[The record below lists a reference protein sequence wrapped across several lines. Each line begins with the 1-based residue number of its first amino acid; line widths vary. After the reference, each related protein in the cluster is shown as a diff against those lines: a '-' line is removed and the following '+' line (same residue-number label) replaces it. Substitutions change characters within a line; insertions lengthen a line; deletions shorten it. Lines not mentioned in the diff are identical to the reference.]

1 MFFRKDKSAKEAE
14 KPAVAAKQEEP
25 ARGWFSGRRSRGTAA
40 EPAQA
45 RPAAPPPPRRARRTG
60 LSGLFSGILTVTLV
74 LALVGGF
81 IGMQASTNFTTRGPL
96 ALDRTVIIERGSS
109 TEDIVEKLASE
120 GVIEHSTWLWLAL
133 LYRDVTSRFSGDLSA
148 SKRAKSGEYL
158 FKAGVTLNEVLDI
171 LSTGRSVQH
180 TITIPE
186 GLTSEQIVARLRE
199 NELLS
204 GEIVDIPTE
213 GALLPDTYRIERGMA
228 RQALIQHMAQQ
239 QTRLLNDIWNR
250 RAKDLPLRSP
260 RDLVILASIV
270 EKETGKA
277 DERPRVASVFY
288 NRIEKKMRLQSDPTI
303 IYGIV
308 GGKGAL
314 GRAIT
319 RSDIDRPTPYNTYT
333 INGLPPGPIA
343 NPGRAAMEATA
354 NPSRTKDIYFV
365 ADGTGGHAFAETLE
379 QHNRNVAR
387 WRQIEASRGSA
398 PAALQPVPQVS
409 PGALQGPAGNR
420 TVAPPQLVPNPEAGT
435 TLGFSAP
442 VRRNAG
448 GDLVPQPLPQREA
461 VGTIGGAPIVLPRQP

>member
-1 MFFRKDKSAKEAE
+1 MFFRKKKPDAE
-14 KPAVAAKQEEP
+14 KPGGAAAPQEE
-25 ARGWFSGRRSRGTAA
+25 ASRGWFSSKRTRATSGEA
-40 EPAQA
+40 AQA
-45 RPAAPPPPRRARRTG
+45 RPAPPPPPRKSRRTG
-60 LSGLFSGILTVTLV
+60 LSGLLSGMLTVILIFAV
-74 LALVGGF
+74 LGGF
-81 IGMQASTNFTTRGPL
+81 IGMQARQNFIEPGPL

-109 TEDIVEKLASE
+109 TEEIVEKLASE
-120 GVIEHSTWLWLAL
+120 GVIEHSTWMWVAL
-133 LYRDVTSRFSGDLSA
+133 LFRDVTSRFSSDPGTSR
-148 SKRAKSGEYL
+148 RAKSGEYL
-158 FKAGVTLNEVLDI
+158 FKAGVSMNDVLDI
-171 LSTGRSVQH
+171 LSSGRSVQH

-186 GLTSEQIVARLRE
+186 GLTSEQIVARLKE
-199 NELLS
+199 NDLLT
-204 GEIVDIPTE
+204 GEIAEIPLE

-228 RQALIQHMAQQ
+228 RQALIQRMAQQ

-288 NRIEKKMRLQSDPTI
+288 NRLAIRMRLQSDPTI

-308 GGKGAL
+308 GGKGSL

-333 INGLPPGPIA
+333 IAGLPPGPIA

-354 NPSRTKDIYFV
+354 NPSRTKDLYFV

-387 WRQIEASRGSA
+387 WRQIEASRPPGGGLA
-398 PAALQPVPQVS
+398 QPLPQGT
-409 PGALQGPAGNR
+409 PGALQPPPAAAPGSNR
-420 TVAPPQLVPNPEAGT
+420 TSLPPQLVPDAQAGNA
-435 TLGFSAP
+435 LGFSAP
-442 VRRNAG
+442 LRRSA
-448 GDLVPQPLPQREA
+448 DAPQPLPLRES
-461 VGTIGGAPIVLPRQP
+461 VGSIGAPSQPPRQP